1 MCAFL
6 LLCQIKTNIFFSFRF
21 LCVRALKATISLSQ
35 RVATE
40 RKKKIDTRP
49 LTIGREER
57 GREKKTYRWRTAAN
71 PESSDLHLLPSMSC
85 FSRSRTASAVL
96 HSTATSRHVDVM
108 LLITLRETG
117 NDQNWSISLCDWGLG
132 QLQGENPRGGD
143 GADGLLMTGG
153 HLWLELFQFLFP
165 LCPVV
170 SLSLQVRQW
179 RLGAGQPIIK
189 VLHIGV
195 QGAPGRY
202 RLMHSAGNPEIGI

>member
-57 GREKKTYRWRTAAN
+57 GREKNLPLANSRQSGKQWPPPFAEHVLLLSQQDGIGRAALNGYFAARRRDVAHHPAWNRKWSKLIHQFVWLGTRT
-71 PESSDLHLLPSMSC
+71 
-85 FSRSRTASAVL
+85 TAKGKPP
-96 HSTATSRHVDVM
+96 HR
-108 LLITLRETG
+108 
-117 NDQNWSISLCDWGLG
+117 
-132 QLQGENPRGGD
+132 GD